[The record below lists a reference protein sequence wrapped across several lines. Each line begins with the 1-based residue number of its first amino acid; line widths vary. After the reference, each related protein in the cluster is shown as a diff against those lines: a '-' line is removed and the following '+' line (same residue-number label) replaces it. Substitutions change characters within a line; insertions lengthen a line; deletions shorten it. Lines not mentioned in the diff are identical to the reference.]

1 MLINELNNA
10 ITFGSA
16 EQINDA
22 LGKTISDIVTFDRQC
37 VINVLNKN
45 RIKVDRNI
53 SNEKLIEILSYQFAY
68 QNASLIHDL
77 YPIIKGLNIYL
88 NDNSTLKAD
97 DFIPSGDITP
107 IGWIG
112 AIVKGVGALVKG
124 VGSVF
129 IHEEKKKQKEEAEN
143 TEDEKRKSIAL
154 KLIQT
159 AKVRQAQQIV
169 QSSNQAILDEQKKRR
184 EVYLITGIGVG
195 VLAVIGLIV
204 ALKNK

>member
-10 ITFGSA
+10 IIFGSA

-22 LGKTISDIVTFDRQC
+22 LGKTISDIVTFDRQG

-77 YPIIKGLNIYL
+77 YPIIKGLNVYL
-88 NDNSTLKAD
+88 NDNSSLKASD
-97 DFIPSGDITP
+97 IIPSGDITP
-107 IGWIG
+107 VGWIG

-124 VGSVF
+124 IGSAF

-143 TEDEKRKSIAL
+143 TEDEKRRTIAL

-159 AKVRQAQQIV
+159 AKERQAQQIV
-169 QSSNQAILDEQKKRR
+169 QSSNQATLDEQKKRR
-184 EVYLITGIGVG
+184 EIYLIAGIGVG

>member
-10 ITFGSA
+10 ITFGST

-22 LGKTISDIVTFDRQC
+22 LGKTISDIVTFDRQG

-77 YPIIKGLNIYL
+77 YPIIKGLNVYL
-88 NDNSTLKAD
+88 NDNSTLKAG

-107 IGWIG
+107 VGWIG

-124 VGSVF
+124 VSSAF

-159 AKVRQAQQIV
+159 AKERQAQQIV
-169 QSSNQAILDEQKKRR
+169 QSSNQATLDEQKKRR
-184 EVYLITGIGVG
+184 EIYLIAGIGVG

>member
-10 ITFGSA
+10 ITFGST

-22 LGKTISDIVTFDRQC
+22 LGKTISDIVTFDRQG

-77 YPIIKGLNIYL
+77 YPIIKGLNVYL
-88 NDNSTLKAD
+88 NDNSTLKAG
-97 DFIPSGDITP
+97 DFIPSGDVTP
-107 IGWIG
+107 VGWIG

-124 VGSVF
+124 VASAF

-159 AKVRQAQQIV
+159 AKERQAQQIV

-184 EVYLITGIGVG
+184 EIYLIAGVG
-195 VLAVIGLIV
+195 LGVLSVIGLIV